1 MFALRKIFKKHQ
13 FKIRRL
19 ILVLKKREKKS
30 NITRLFLITI
40 HWTTHHSLISNT
52 SKWNPSTRSI
62 FHVLQPCERKNFFFI
77 PDSFFYHSQTTIE
90 KKQHFNTT
98 FLTLKDHLIKWWTN
112 QKKKRNIEQNQEVLG
127 PKKNKKKNMEK
138 FAIVGNT
145 NEKKCENKMNIQELI
160 V

>member
-1 MFALRKIFKKHQ
+1 M
-13 FKIRRL
+13 

-62 FHVLQPCERKNFFFI
+62 FHVLQPCERKNFFYFGL
-77 PDSFFYHSQTTIE
+77 FFLPFTNHHR

-127 PKKNKKKNMEK
+127 PKKYKKKHGKVCNCGKQQWKEVWK
-138 FAIVGNT
+138 
-145 NEKKCENKMNIQELI
+145 
-160 V
+160 